1 MTPLDP
7 SLQGWQNFYIL
18 IGTAAATLTGLM
30 FIAVT
35 FGASLLTRERQAFA
49 RAFLS
54 PIYFHFV
61 QVLLTAALLT
71 VPTLGRMAL
80 GIVFIALAAWRLAN
94 LAWVF
99 RRYWEAHRKSR
110 NVDLSD
116 WVLGIALPFACHGL
130 LLATAI
136 GFLMGVEASFTGL
149 AIVTLG
155 LLLVGIQGAW
165 EQLVWIAMLLTER
178 QQQSA
183 TASPAKSTS

>member
-1 MTPLDP
+1 MTPLTP

-35 FGASLLTRERQAFA
+35 FGASLLTRESQGFA

-54 PIYFHFV
+54 PIHFHFV

-80 GIVFIALAAWRLAN
+80 GSVFIVLAVVRLAN
-94 LAWVF
+94 LAWAF
-99 RRYWEAHRKSR
+99 RRYREAHRKNQ

-116 WVLGIALPFACHGL
+116 WILGIVLPLACHL
-130 LLATAI
+130 LLFATAI
-136 GFLMGVEASFTGL
+136 GLILGVEASLTGV

-155 LLLVGIQGAW
+155 LLVIGIQSAW

-178 QQQSA
+178 RQQS
-183 TASPAKSTS
+183 TPAPPQ

>member
-18 IGTAAATLTGLM
+18 VGTAAATLTGLM

-35 FGASLLTRERQAFA
+35 FGASLLTRDRQAFA

-80 GIVFIALAAWRLAN
+80 GIVFIVLAGWRLAN
-94 LAWVF
+94 LGWVF
-99 RRYWEAHRKSR
+99 RRYREAHRKNQ

-116 WVLGIALPFACHGL
+116 WVLGIVLPFVCHGL

-136 GFLMGVEASFTGL
+136 GFMLGVEASFTGL
-149 AIVTLG
+149 AVVTLG
-155 LLLVGIQGAW
+155 LLLIGIQSAW

-178 QQQSA
+178 NHPPA
-183 TASPAKSTS
+183 TAPPQ

>member
-35 FGASLLTRERQAFA
+35 FGASLLTRERQTFA

-54 PIYFHFV
+54 PIYLHFV

-71 VPTLGRMAL
+71 VPTLSRMAL
-80 GIVFIALAAWRLAN
+80 GIVFIVLAAWRLAN
-94 LAWVF
+94 LVWVF
-99 RRYWEAHRKSR
+99 RRYREAHRKSQ

-116 WVLGIALPFACHGL
+116 WVLGIALPLVCYGL
-130 LLATAI
+130 LLAIAI
-136 GFLMGVEASFTGL
+136 GFMMGVEASFTGL

-155 LLLVGIQGAW
+155 LLVIGIQSAW
-165 EQLVWIAMLLTER
+165 EQFVWIAMLLTER
-178 QQQSA
+178 GQQS
-183 TASPAKSTS
+183 TAPPQ